1 MTSEPFNEL
10 LLQRLSE
17 MSMGLSRNSETLAEI
32 KANQGRNTNDLGKLL
47 GEVQEIRESQTVL
60 DKRVSV
66 IEKKPGGITIDPR
79 SAKDWLTKLGPFIL
93 VMTAAIAKCFGLE
106 LPLP

>member
-1 MTSEPFNEL
+1 MSQPFNEL

-17 MSMGLSRNSETLAEI
+17 MSRGMSKNSETLAEI

-47 GEVQEIRESQTVL
+47 GDVQEIRESQLVF

-66 IEKKPGGITIDPR
+66 IEKKPSGITIDPR
-79 SAKDWLTKLGPFIL
+79 SARDWLTKLGPFIL
-93 VMTAAIAKCFGLE
+93 VMTAAVAKCFGLE
-106 LPLP
+106 IPLP